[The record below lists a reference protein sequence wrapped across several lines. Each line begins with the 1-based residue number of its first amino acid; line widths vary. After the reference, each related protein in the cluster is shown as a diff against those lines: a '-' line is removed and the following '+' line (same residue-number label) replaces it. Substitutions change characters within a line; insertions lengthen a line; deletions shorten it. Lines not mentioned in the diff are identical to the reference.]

1 MWTRKLSTNM
11 AMDYGEFC
19 KGLTSALKD
28 PSVIQAL
35 TGIFSDMRK
44 EVSEL
49 TGLVSS
55 LRLEVADKQQK
66 INSLNTR
73 VEELEASVDTLEQ
86 YSRRNSLRI
95 SGVPEEPYEDTGEV
109 FLKLINSRTQIHP
122 ALTINEIDRIHRV
135 GAKKTDKPSSRQII
149 VKFAT
154 YRSRQRVYKHR
165 KELSTKTN
173 SAEAPDI
180 NGSESVPQLSQE
192 SPTSDAD
199 IPESSDADVPESTAS
214 NAWAD
219 GSETWG
225 EGEQQ
230 VTTTNPKVYIN
241 EDLTRTRANILYQAR
256 KLKKAK
262 KILDCWSH
270 DGNILIKNS
279 KGTIIHIPD
288 TNKLNQEAT
297 SM

>member
-28 PSVIQAL
+28 PTVIQAL
-35 TGIFSDMRK
+35 TGIFTDMRK

-66 INSLNTR
+66 IVSLNTR
-73 VEELEASVDTLEQ
+73 VEELEASVDALEQ

-95 SGVPEEPYEDTGEV
+95 SGVPEKPYEDTGEV
-109 FLKLINSRTQIHP
+109 FLNLINSRTQIHP
-122 ALTINEIDRIHRV
+122 ALTINEIDRIHLV

-165 KELSTKTN
+165 KELNTKSNLT
-173 SAEAPDI
+173 EVPEV
-180 NGSESVPQLSQE
+180 NGSETVPQLSSQE
-192 SPTSDAD
+192 SPTID
-199 IPESSDADVPESTAS
+199 PDVPESTTS
-214 NAWAD
+214 NAWAE
-219 GSETWG
+219 GSENWG
-225 EGEQQ
+225 DGEQQ
-230 VTTTNPKVYIN
+230 ATTSNPKVYIN
-241 EDLTRTRANILYQAR
+241 EDLTRSRANLLYQAR

-279 KGTIIHIPD
+279 KSTIVHIPD
-288 TNKLNQEAT
+288 ANKLNQEAT